1 MIRRPPSLVPIDDS
15 DVQELRDLLDRLR
28 AEKEEQRRQQML
40 AHPTQPSQPEGLTLD
55 SGFAPQPTST
65 QTTDNA
71 VKGVFSETLRTGS
84 REERLGL
91 R

>member
-40 AHPTQPSQPEGLTLD
+40 AHPTQPSQHEGLTLD

-71 VKGVFSETLRTGS
+71 VKGVFSESLRTGS

>member
-1 MIRRPPSLVPIDDS
+1 
-15 DVQELRDLLDRLR
+15 
-28 AEKEEQRRQQML
+28 ML

-71 VKGVFSETLRTGS
+71 VKGVFSESLRTGS

>member
-1 MIRRPPSLVPIDDS
+1 
-15 DVQELRDLLDRLR
+15 
-28 AEKEEQRRQQML
+28 ML
-40 AHPTQPSQPEGLTLD
+40 AHPTQPSQPSQPEGLTLD

-71 VKGVFSETLRTGS
+71 VKGVFSERLRTGS